1 MEDGLLLIISL
12 LLAVSL
18 LSMLAEK
25 LNIAY
30 PIFLVISGL
39 VIGFIPHVLEIILE
53 PELVFL
59 IFLPPLLYSA
69 AWNMA
74 WKDFAKNWRPI
85 SLLALGLVMFTSI
98 GVALVSVCLIP
109 GFTLAL
115 GFLLGGII
123 SPPDPI
129 AASSVMQKIKMNR
142 RVLVILEGEGL
153 VNDAVSLIVFR
164 FALAAVLTG
173 QFVLWKAGID
183 FMLAAT
189 GGIAIG
195 LAIGGVIYVLHR
207 YLPTTS
213 SIDTGITVIS
223 PYLMYIAAEHFGL
236 SGVLAVVSGGLFLSS
251 RSTAVFSYSTRLQS
265 QGFWDT
271 LVFLMNGSV
280 FILIG
285 LQLPSILA
293 SLEPGTLTRNIY
305 YGLII
310 SLLSIFLRII
320 WVFPAAYL
328 PRMWS
333 KKVRD
338 SEPDP
343 GWKSI
348 FIIAWSG
355 MRGVVSLAAALS
367 IPVLLKNG
375 QDFPHRN
382 QILFITFIVIF
393 CTLILQGLSLPWLI
407 RKLGIE
413 VKSNA
418 GVQER
423 EIQTYLATAVLRA
436 LSEKIRESGDTN
448 PAMRILKERYVNQ
461 LTNLEKQKTKK
472 HPSKENAYYQETIME
487 LVEVRRMALEEL
499 RIQNHYPDE
508 MIRSFEKETD
518 YEEARISERMP

>member
-39 VIGFIPHVLEIILE
+39 VIGFIPHVLDIILE
-53 PELVFL
+53 PDLVFL

-85 SLLALGLVMFTSI
+85 SLLALGLVLFTSVA
-98 GVALVSVCLIP
+98 VALVATWLIP

-183 FMLAAT
+183 FMVAAS

-251 RSTAVFSYSTRLQS
+251 RSTAVFSFSTRLQS

-293 SLEPGTLTRNIY
+293 SLEPGTLGRNVY
-305 YGLII
+305 YGVII
-310 SLLSIFLRII
+310 SLLSIVLRII

-338 SEPDP
+338 SEP
-343 GWKSI
+343 
-348 FIIAWSG
+348 
-355 MRGVVSLAAALS
+355 
-367 IPVLLKNG
+367 
-375 QDFPHRN
+375 
-382 QILFITFIVIF
+382 
-393 CTLILQGLSLPWLI
+393 
-407 RKLGIE
+407 
-413 VKSNA
+413 
-418 GVQER
+418 
-423 EIQTYLATAVLRA
+423 
-436 LSEKIRESGDTN
+436 
-448 PAMRILKERYVNQ
+448 
-461 LTNLEKQKTKK
+461 
-472 HPSKENAYYQETIME
+472 
-487 LVEVRRMALEEL
+487 
-499 RIQNHYPDE
+499 
-508 MIRSFEKETD
+508 
-518 YEEARISERMP
+518 